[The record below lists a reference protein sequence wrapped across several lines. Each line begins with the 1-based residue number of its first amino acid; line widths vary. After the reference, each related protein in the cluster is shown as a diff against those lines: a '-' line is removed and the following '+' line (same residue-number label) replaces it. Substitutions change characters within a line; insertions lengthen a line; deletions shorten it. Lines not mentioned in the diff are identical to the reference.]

1 MAKFRVSITVEVD
14 AESETSALASVVS
27 RQRVLPITRTLGTY
41 IPKRGDIVTVSAPHQ
56 HQANDYE
63 GQGIR
68 YDIPYRVIKADSPQV
83 THLGRSGHKRVIAWN
98 NTLQPFVSD
107 EQVARDR
114 RIRAT
119 DEFRER
125 GIGVGGG

>member
-14 AESETSALASVVS
+14 AESEASALAGVVA
-27 RQRVLPITRTLGTY
+27 RQRVLPITRTLVTY
-41 IPKRGDIVTVSAPHQ
+41 IPKRGDIVTVSAPYQ

-63 GQGIR
+63 RQGIR
-68 YDIPYRVIKADSPQV
+68 YDIPYRVIKADSQV
-83 THLGRSGHKRVIAWN
+83 SDLGRSGHKRVSAWN

-107 EQVARDR
+107 EQVTRD
-114 RIRAT
+114 IRAA